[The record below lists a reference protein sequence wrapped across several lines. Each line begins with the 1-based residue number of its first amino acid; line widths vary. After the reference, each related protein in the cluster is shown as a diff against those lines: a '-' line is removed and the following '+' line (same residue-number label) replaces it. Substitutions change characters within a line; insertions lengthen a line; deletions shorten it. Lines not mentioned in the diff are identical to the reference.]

1 MYKQEELNEITMAL
15 ETIKNVCEDQGG
27 KYVDCP
33 LRSSDYSCALA
44 DNDKY
49 PKDWEIYDSN
59 NPPEIKLIVN

>member
-1 MYKQEELNEITMAL
+1 MYKQDKLNEITMAL

-27 KYVDCP
+27 NCRNCP